1 MKPNRTFNSI
11 PSNNREWTR
20 YLSGLFFANEWTT
33 ALLGCST
40 EPTGVARY
48 TVSAGIV
55 CLRIPDL
62 SAVSNDVL
70 CFLSDIP
77 PAIVPERD
85 QYCMA
90 RIINNGV
97 TAVGIVQIGTD
108 TGITLYKDL
117 DLAAFAAAGTK
128 GIKAT
133 NLVYA
138 LD

>member
-1 MKPNRTFNSI
+1 MKPNRTFSAI
-11 PSNNREWTR
+11 PKDNREWTTFLTR
-20 YLSGLFFANEWTT
+20 LFFAREWTT
-33 ALLGCST
+33 ALLGCAT
-40 EPTGVARY
+40 EPTGTARY

-55 CLRIPDL
+55 CLSLPDL

-77 PAIVPERD
+77 AEITPQHD
-85 QYCMA
+85 QYCLA

-97 TAVGIVQIGTD
+97 TAVGTVLVGVD

-117 DLAAFAAAGTK
+117 DLGAFTAAGTK
-128 GIKAT
+128 GIKSSILT
-133 NLVYA
+133 YS